1 MKTLSILLVNARPTS
16 KIKPRKSTASPLK
29 CVTLSKTASLTKKL
43 ETVSSQRSTSKHPDW
58 YHYHPIKWVAFKTID
73 PSTLSNDEKQRLW
86 LGLKLTNPA
95 KAKMIT
101 TDPVIQKMK
110 AMFNAKVVFEENE
123 LNNCLAAANEHIN
136 EHKPN
141 T

>member
-1 MKTLSILLVNARPTS
+1 
-16 KIKPRKSTASPLK
+16 
-29 CVTLSKTASLTKKL
+29 
-43 ETVSSQRSTSKHPDW
+43 
-58 YHYHPIKWVAFKTID
+58 VAFKTID

-123 LNNCLAAANEHIN
+123 LKNCLAAANEHIN